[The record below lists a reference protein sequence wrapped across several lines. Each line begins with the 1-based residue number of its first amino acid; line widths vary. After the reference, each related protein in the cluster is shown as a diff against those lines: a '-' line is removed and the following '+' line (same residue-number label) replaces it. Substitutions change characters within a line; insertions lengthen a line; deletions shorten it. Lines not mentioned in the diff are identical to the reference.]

1 MGLVQVLILNWNSI
15 GKSNLDQL
23 FTNEIISKTLEFV
36 GGAVN
41 RYKNIDLSKL

>member
-1 MGLVQVLILNWNSI
+1 M
-15 GKSNLDQL
+15 KRDQIWINCL
-23 FTNEIISKTLEFV
+23 QNEIISKTLEFV